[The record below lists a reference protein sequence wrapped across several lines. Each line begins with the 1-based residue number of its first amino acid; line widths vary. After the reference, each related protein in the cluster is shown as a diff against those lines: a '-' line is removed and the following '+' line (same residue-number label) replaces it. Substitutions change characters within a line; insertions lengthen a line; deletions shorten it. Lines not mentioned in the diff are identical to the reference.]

1 MGQEASR
8 PQPGKKLQVI
18 GAGLPRTGTTS
29 FSQALSILLDGPVH
43 HCGTQISKGESYN
56 IKTWTRILKHTPIRS
71 AEDEAYVLKEL
82 SQLMDGYVAVTDT
95 PACVFVPELM
105 KLYPDAKVICTIRDS
120 DKWAE
125 SLDKTASNAQVWF
138 FGFVLMFN
146 NPMRHFSAW
155 TTAMRDGRWGEVFP
169 SRRAAGGAQE
179 GQVWERHLAFLK
191 EHVPPEKLVFF
202 DVRDGWKPLCKAL
215 GCEVPKG
222 IDFPRS
228 NDSKAM
234 EEIFRSEIRTGLRR
248 WAMVLGTVAAMYWGW
263 KSYLA

>member
-71 AEDEAYVLKEL
+71 AEDEAYVLEEL

-105 KLYPDAKVICTIRDS
+105 KLYPDAKVICTVRDS

-146 NPMRHFSAW
+146 NPVSSFIIYA
-155 TTAMRDGRWGEVFP
+155 
-169 SRRAAGGAQE
+169 
-179 GQVWERHLAFLK
+179 
-191 EHVPPEKLVFF
+191 
-202 DVRDGWKPLCKAL
+202 
-215 GCEVPKG
+215 
-222 IDFPRS
+222 
-228 NDSKAM
+228 
-234 EEIFRSEIRTGLRR
+234 
-248 WAMVLGTVAAMYWGW
+248 Y
-263 KSYLA
+263 